1 MEVPKDTMSSL
12 LYKQPTKTETSQSP
26 SPKVTNT
33 DVAPRFTQDSPVFP
47 EVWKEYEEKG
57 TERIDLILIPFHG
70 VPATVLLKRLKDE
83 LIKLSGKDLMKEWD
97 LSTTGDSVA
106 VKLTFKELI
115 LATLPLTKW
124 WKKYLWTEEGNEKSE
139 FEWLKSI
146 IKSFSVKFKQDEII
160 IVNDELLRISSPLLW
175 SISLNRRA
183 FACLYESVPIT
194 KADAARRLFDIDTS
208 EITWAV
214 LDTGI
219 DAKHIGFR
227 AVDSQGKTYDEP
239 LLSKSKP
246 KPNQTRII
254 QAYDF
259 TKFRSLISVIFRSD
273 NEIAAVDDREKLIKA
288 LAGYTSEDTNA
299 QMGEVEIN
307 ELINS
312 INTVLK
318 TGRMLDWTIISPF
331 LRIPLNEKD
340 YKNKVPLHPH
350 GTHVAGILGG
360 NDLREKDS
368 KRRLVGMCP
377 NINLYDIR
385 VLDENGE
392 GDEFNI
398 LAALQFVSWL
408 NSQAENII
416 IHGINL
422 SLSMIHDVENFAA
435 GRTPVCEACQRLVN
449 DGTVVVTAAGNLG
462 QSIFQNAK
470 GSGSTGGLRTGG
482 ITDPGNAECVI
493 TVGATHRSKPQTYG
507 VSYFS
512 SKGPTGDGRYKP
524 DLVAP
529 GEKIYSLIPNDKTER
544 MDGSS
549 MAAPHVSGAA
559 ALLLATHKELIGQPL
574 KVKEILCKTATDLG
588 RERYF
593 QGHGMLDVLRA
604 LQCV

>member
-1 MEVPKDTMSSL
+1 MATPKDTMSSL
-12 LYKQPTKTETSQSP
+12 LYKQPTMTTP
-26 SPKVTNT
+26 SSKKIKA

-47 EVWKEYEEKG
+47 EVWKEYEAQG
-57 TERIDLILIPFHG
+57 TERIDLILIPFYG
-70 VPATVLLKRLKDE
+70 VPATVLLRRLKEE
-83 LIKLSGKDLMKEWD
+83 LIALSGKDLMKEWD

-106 VKLTFKELI
+106 VRLTFQELI
-115 LATLPLTKW
+115 LAALPLTKW
-124 WKKYLWTEEGNEKSE
+124 WKKYLWTEENKETYD
-139 FEWLKSI
+139 FEWLQMIINFFTEKFEQDKISI
-146 IKSFSVKFKQDEII
+146 VR
-160 IVNDELLRISSPLLW
+160 DELLEKNSPLLW

-194 KADAARRLFDIDTS
+194 KADAARRVFDIDTS

-227 AVDSQGKTYDEP
+227 ATDSLGKTYEEA
-239 LLSKSKP
+239 LLSKTNR
-246 KPNQTRII
+246 KPNQTRIV

-259 TKFRSLISVIFRSD
+259 TKFRSFISVIFRSGD
-273 NEIAAVDDREKLIKA
+273 EIDAINERGKFIEAF
-288 LAGYTSEDTNA
+288 AGFTSEDTNE
-299 QMGEVEIN
+299 QMGEVAIN
-307 ELINS
+307 DLINS

-318 TGRMLDWTIISPF
+318 TGRLLDWSAISPF
-331 LRIPLNEKD
+331 LRIPLNEED
-340 YKNKVPLHPH
+340 YQDKVPQHPH

-368 KRRLVGMCP
+368 KKRLVGMCP

-398 LAALQFVSWL
+398 LAALQFVGWL
-408 NSQAENII
+408 NSQTANLT

-435 GRTPVCEACQRLVN
+435 GKTPVCDACQRLVN
-449 DGTVVVTAAGNLG
+449 DGIIVVTAAGNLG

-470 GSGSTGGLRTGG
+470 GSGSTGGLRTGS

-559 ALLLATHKELIGQPL
+559 ALLLATHKELIGQPS

-604 LQCV
+604 LQSV